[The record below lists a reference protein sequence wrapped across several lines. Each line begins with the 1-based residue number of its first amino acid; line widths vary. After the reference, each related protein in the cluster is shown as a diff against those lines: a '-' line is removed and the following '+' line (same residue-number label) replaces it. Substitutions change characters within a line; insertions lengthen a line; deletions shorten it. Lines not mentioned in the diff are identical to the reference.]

1 MNPVPVGV
9 AGEIYMG
16 APHLARGYL
25 NRPDLTAERFLSDPF
40 NAAPGARLYRSGDL
54 GRYLPSGDIEYLGRA
69 DDQVKIRG
77 FRVELAE
84 IEAALCSHPAV
95 AQAVA
100 VPRDSQNTSLIAY
113 IVCKAE
119 SSVSSLELRRFLAER
134 LPDFMIPASFTPI
147 ARIPLLASGKVD
159 RSALPKPSGRGFGD
173 APAVAPS
180 NDVEAWLLEIW
191 ESVLGISS
199 FGVCDS
205 FFDLGGNSLQAAAVV
220 SQIEERVNRR
230 VPPAVFLKES
240 TIRQLAEYLGREDR
254 YPSGIVPIR
263 FGSGPA
269 LYLIHPQLITRLVS
283 EKLGSQ
289 HTVIGVEIPA
299 TELPGLK
306 PMASEIARKIR
317 EYQPN
322 PPYRL
327 AGWCSY
333 GNLAYEIAQQLH
345 DAGTPVDLVIL
356 FESINFSRTRS
367 FGHWYERIRWH
378 FSHLRQK
385 PVSEIAPYIR
395 EGLSGGSPVC
405 EAASQIREVQA
416 AVASRSPQH
425 FPTIIARGYSSTLSA
440 PATTMFQGRT
450 PVKSS
455 SSGLMSECTD

>member
-1 MNPVPVGV
+1 
-9 AGEIYMG
+9 
-16 APHLARGYL
+16 
-25 NRPDLTAERFLSDPF
+25 
-40 NAAPGARLYRSGDL
+40 
-54 GRYLPSGDIEYLGRA
+54 
-69 DDQVKIRG
+69 
-77 FRVELAE
+77 
-84 IEAALCSHPAV
+84 
-95 AQAVA
+95 
-100 VPRDSQNTSLIAY
+100 
-113 IVCKAE
+113 
-119 SSVSSLELRRFLAER
+119 
-134 LPDFMIPASFTPI
+134 MIPASFTPI

-159 RSALPKPSGRGFGD
+159 RSALPKPSGPGLGD

-180 NDVEAWLLEIW
+180 NDVEAWLVEIW

-220 SQIEERVNRR
+220 SQVEERVNRR
-230 VPPAVFLKES
+230 VPPAIFLTES
-240 TIRQLAEYLGREDR
+240 TIRQLAEYLCREDR
-254 YPSGIVPIR
+254 YPSGIVPIQI
-263 FGSGPA
+263 GSGPA
-269 LYLIHPQLITRLVS
+269 LYLIHPQVITRLVS

-345 DAGTPVDLVIL
+345 DAGKPVDLVIL

-378 FSHLRQK
+378 LSHLRQK
-385 PVSEIAPYIR
+385 PVSEITPYIR
-395 EGLSGGSPVC
+395 EGLREARRFAKRLARFAKYRLRSRAVDPKSSQPISPGDIPALISASYDYVPKPYSGEVVLFRPDIRMHGLNHDPSLGW
-405 EAASQIREVQA
+405 ASVVRKLQVIDV
-416 AVASRSPQH
+416 PGNH
-425 FPTIIARGYSSTLSA
+425 F
-440 PATTMFQGRT
+440 TMFDSPNVDVVAAQLAELLARR
-450 PVKSS
+450 
-455 SSGLMSECTD
+455 